1 MVLPGRL
8 VGLAEV
14 AEFFGVSKRTASRYA
29 LRSDFP
35 RPVARLRAGPIW
47 LEEDLRSWAAPARP
61 VTRGRPPRTAR
72 QRA

>member
-14 AEFFGVSKRTASRYA
+14 AELFGVSKRTASRYA

-35 RPVARLRAGPIW
+35 IPVARLRAGPIW
-47 LEEDLRSWAAPARP
+47 LEDDLRNWAAPDRP
-61 VTRGRPPRTAR
+61 VRRGRPRTA

>member
-8 VGLAEV
+8 VGLAEA
-14 AEFFGVSKRTASRYA
+14 AELFGVSKRTASRYA

-35 RPVARLRAGPIW
+35 NPVARLRAGPIW
-47 LEEDLRSWAAPARP
+47 LEDDLRNWAAPAPP
-61 VTRGRPPRTAR
+61 VRRGRPRRAAQ